1 MKFCVIGLG
10 RFGNQL
16 ARTLSEQ
23 GMEVLAI
30 DREES
35 LIAAIRDKVTQAICM
50 NVDSE
55 ESLRA
60 VGIEDM
66 DTVIVAMGED
76 FAQSILIT
84 ALLKKHLHIPQV
96 ISRAVNKVHE
106 NILKLV
112 GADRVVFPERD
123 LGIRL
128 AHNLSFSMAE
138 FVQVSDK
145 FAISEI
151 KAPESFVGKTIEEL
165 KLRKSRHVMCI
176 AVKKDGEITLISPDY
191 VVTAEDNLILAG
203 KNVNLADVAEEV
215 VE

>member
-10 RFGNQL
+10 RFGDQL
-16 ARTLSEQ
+16 SRTLSEQ

-30 DREES
+30 DRDES

-50 NVDSE
+50 NVNSE
-55 ESLRA
+55 ESLQA
-60 VGIEDM
+60 VGIEEM
-66 DTVIVAMGED
+66 DTVVVSMGED

-84 ALLKKHLHIPQV
+84 ALLKKHLNIPQV
-96 ISRAVNKVHE
+96 ISRAVNNVHA

-151 KAPESFVGKTIEEL
+151 KAPTSFVGKTIEEL
-165 KLRKSRHVMCI
+165 KLKKSRHILCI
-176 AVKKDGEITLISPDY
+176 GVKKENEIVLISPDY
-191 VVTAEDNLILAG
+191 IVTEEDNLVLAG
-203 KNVNLADVAEEV
+203 NNVNLADVAEEV
-215 VE
+215 TK

>member
-10 RFGNQL
+10 RFGDQL
-16 ARTLSEQ
+16 SRTLSEQ

-30 DREES
+30 DRDEAI
-35 LIAAIRDKVTQAICM
+35 IASVRDKVTQAVCM

-66 DTVIVAMGED
+66 DIVIVAMGED

-84 ALLKKHLHIPQV
+84 ALLKKHLNIPQV
-96 ISRAVNKVHE
+96 ISRAVSKVHE

-112 GADRVVFPERD
+112 GANRVVFPEQD

-145 FAISEI
+145 FAITEI

-165 KLRKSRHVMCI
+165 KLRKSRHVICI
-176 AVKKDGEITLISPDY
+176 GVKKEEEITLISPDY
-191 VVTAEDNLILAG
+191 VVIESDQLILAG
-203 KNVNLADVAEEV
+203 KNVSLANVAEEV
-215 VE
+215 EE